1 MIEVSLE
8 DLNIMNSIFET
19 DSKEMDD
26 MVSRSENPIVNSNEL
41 SNLKH
46 KTFSIALAQ
55 GSWMSLIQNIVMM
68 DNLWLR
74 I

>member
-1 MIEVSLE
+1 MIEVSSE
-8 DLNIMNSIFET
+8 DLRTMNSIFKT
-19 DSKEMDD
+19 DSKEIDE

-55 GSWMSLIQNIVMM
+55 GS
-68 DNLWLR
+68 
-74 I
+74 